1 MATSP
6 TTGLDLSQLDGTVQ
20 FFCAKGIAP
29 STHHTYQSALR
40 KFSNFCSQYNIV
52 SPFPVSE
59 AISCYYA
66 ASQKLSPQTI
76 KTYLAGIRHMQITLG
91 LPEPKEFSSLP
102 RLRLVQSGIK
112 RVHAH
117 NPPESSRI
125 RLPITPA
132 VLRQLHTL
140 WSTRAADPDIVMLWA
155 AAVMCFFSFF
165 RSGELTIPSQNA
177 YDQAKHL
184 SWGDVAVDSIHSPK
198 MLKVKLKQSKID
210 QLRQGVEV
218 FIGKTG
224 CSLCPVAAT
233 LAYMAIRGSHPGHFS
248 NLGTRNP
255 SPKGY
260 SLTGSGQAYTQQ
272 QQEQVSRT
280 PPSE

>member
-40 KFSNFCSQYNIV
+40 KFCSQYNIV

-59 AISCYYA
+59 AILCYYA
-66 ASQKLSPQTI
+66 SYLASQKLSPQTI
-76 KTYLAGIRHMQITLG
+76 KAYLSGIRHMQITLG
-91 LPEPKEFSSLP
+91 LPELKEFSSLP
-102 RLRLVQSGIK
+102 RLRLDQSGIK
-112 RVHAH
+112 RVHVH

-132 VLRQLHTL
+132 VLCQLHTL

-155 AAVMCFFSFF
+155 AAVMCFFGFF

-184 SWGDVAVDSIHSPK
+184 SWSGQH
-198 MLKVKLKQSKID
+198 
-210 QLRQGVEV
+210 
-218 FIGKTG
+218 
-224 CSLCPVAAT
+224 
-233 LAYMAIRGSHPGHFS
+233 
-248 NLGTRNP
+248 
-255 SPKGY
+255 
-260 SLTGSGQAYTQQ
+260 SLTEDAEG
-272 QQEQVSRT
+272 
-280 PPSE
+280 